1 MLALMAL
8 CQIQTVEQL
17 QYQSPGELG
26 KLLGL
31 DRVPE
36 VRCQNNAPEQWAGRL
51 SHDWLEA
58 SGELAGTLY
67 VDGHV
72 RLYHG
77 DQTPLPDATWLAKGC
92 VCEAPPATGST
103 TRWASPSSWSTVPST
118 KGCWK
123 RWKAT
128 SCRGCWRTS
137 RDSPAR
143 ATRRGPLPPS
153 LRHRLRPRR
162 LQPEVFQTD
171 VAACLSYHKY
181 PKGHWPEKWF
191 QQTDVTLPSGERVSM
206 ELAELGSWVGDRKSG
221 LFVREVRKLTPSG
234 HQTSLISTAYG
245 HLALQDAAGLFSRW
259 AQENFFRYMMQHYA
273 IDLLSE
279 YQTEEIPGTN
289 RPVVNPPWRELDQ
302 QSRSL
307 KGRLTHRQARFAA
320 LTLHPQDDETKRAQ
334 WEQRK
339 AALREEIE
347 QLEHELQEVRG
358 KIQETPKHIDW
369 EEMPEEQKFQRLA
382 PSRKQLMD
390 TLKMIAY
397 RAETAL
403 VSVVREKL
411 ARGDDARSLLRDLFR
426 TEADLCPDANAAV
439 LTVHVHSMAN
449 PRSNRAIHPLLAQ
462 LNAAELTYPGTNFKL
477 VYTLARG
484 PDH

>member
-1 MLALMAL
+1 M
-8 CQIQTVEQL
+8 
-17 QYQSPGELG
+17 
-26 KLLGL
+26 
-31 DRVPE
+31 
-36 VRCQNNAPEQWAGRL
+36 
-51 SHDWLEA
+51 
-58 SGELAGTLY
+58 
-67 VDGHV
+67 
-72 RLYHG
+72 
-77 DQTPLPDATWLAKGC
+77 
-92 VCEAPPATGST
+92 
-103 TRWASPSSWSTVPST
+103 
-118 KGCWK
+118 
-123 RWKAT
+123 
-128 SCRGCWRTS
+128 
-137 RDSPAR
+137 
-143 ATRRGPLPPS
+143 
-153 LRHRLRPRR
+153 
-162 LQPEVFQTD
+162 
-171 VAACLSYHKY
+171 AACLSYHKY

-347 QLEHELQEVRG
+347 QLEHDCRRSAG
-358 KIQETPKHIDW
+358 RSK
-369 EEMPEEQKFQRLA
+369 RR
-382 PSRKQLMD
+382 PSTSTGR
-390 TLKMIAY
+390 
-397 RAETAL
+397 R
-403 VSVVREKL
+403 
-411 ARGDDARSLLRDLFR
+411 
-426 TEADLCPDANAAV
+426 C
-439 LTVHVHSMAN
+439 
-449 PRSNRAIHPLLAQ
+449 PRS
-462 LNAAELTYPGTNFKL
+462 KSSS
-477 VYTLARG
+477 V
-484 PDH
+484 